1 MGTTEPITRTIVLD
15 IETLNQ
21 ISARLYDRA
30 EQITQVALV
39 DLVQDLRIGAR
50 ACELLAH
57 LRFELGEIAGNTRDG
72 DTAVALRSLLDNASK
87 AEPSVGE
94 P

>member
-1 MGTTEPITRTIVLD
+1 MVEGKSTPGTVFLD
-15 IETLNQ
+15 IETLNS

-30 EQITQVALV
+30 EQITQVALA
-39 DLVQDLRIGAR
+39 DMAMELRIAAR
-50 ACELLAH
+50 CADLLAH
-57 LRFELGEIAGNTRDG
+57 IRFELSEIAGKTTDP
-72 DTAVALRSLLDNASK
+72 DTAREIRDLLDDASK